1 MKISYYGSRSNSATF
16 KAKDLGDDPPPQY
29 KVGPLFCFCSIVIV
43 QKTYYEMDFKTTGQF
58 QRDEQKYLQIQIDL
72 TTKLKI

>member
-1 MKISYYGSRSNSATF
+1 MQHLF
-16 KAKDLGDDPPPQY
+16 FY
-29 KVGPLFCFCSIVIV
+29 KKVKFL
-43 QKTYYEMDFKTTGQF
+43 TTGQF

>member
-1 MKISYYGSRSNSATF
+1 MQF
-16 KAKDLGDDPPPQY
+16 KD
-29 KVGPLFCFCSIVIV
+29 
-43 QKTYYEMDFKTTGQF
+43 TTLGQF